1 MEPLSGLDASF
12 LYLETPT
19 LHMHVEMI
27 TVFDPSTVPGG
38 YSFAKMQA
46 QIASRTHQ
54 APVFRRLLVEV
65 PLRLGHPVW
74 VDDPNFDIDFHVRRT
89 AVPSPGGLLELAD
102 LAADIASRQLD
113 RSKPLWEIW
122 VVEGIEDG
130 RIAVIAK
137 MHHSTV
143 DGMSGAALLSVL
155 FDLEVDPGPEPEPP
169 EVVGDTHIPS
179 NAELIS
185 EAIAARVFRP
195 FELTRDILRTG
206 QRLLNVRRVRNEPE
220 HRAPQS
226 RAALPLSA
234 PRTSFNSTL
243 SGRRQVALTA
253 IGLADV
259 KRLKN
264 ATGTTVNDV
273 VLAVCTGALRRFLLD
288 GDELPDKPL
297 VAVVPVSV
305 HPDDDAPYGSN
316 KVSSMFVQL
325 PAHLDDPLERLMAIR
340 EGTKGAK
347 EEHNALGA
355 DMLVNW
361 AQHASPN
368 TFAAAARLYS
378 RMRLADRHRPVANLI
393 VSNVPGPDF
402 PLYLAGAEM
411 VAGFPLGPVMDGLCL
426 NITIMSYRG
435 TLYWGLISCPED
447 DAQGVAA
454 GRRHPRGTRRAA
466 RRGRAPSGRVPV
478 APGVRGGGRRGRR
491 GTGRLRARPAR
502 PVPPVRL
509 RRGGHRHRRRPL
521 AHRDRSAERPEHGVV
536 GEHGAEAAHDEGPH
550 PVRPDHDVG
559 RVVRARRRGRAAAG
573 RQPDRLERLGGE
585 RRQYRVDPVVR
596 RVGHQQAAPVRG
608 DGQGGRVGDAER
620 VEAGRRAHQPRGGGD
635 GHHPA
640 AEVRRALAGDVEGGA
655 VG

>member
-19 LHMHVEMI
+19 LHMHVEMV
-27 TVFDPSTVPGG
+27 TMFDPSTVPGG

-65 PLRLGHPVW
+65 PFRLGHPVW
-74 VDDPNFDIDFHVRRT
+74 VDDPHFDIDYHVRRT
-89 AVPSPGGLLELAD
+89 AVPAPGGLLELAD
-102 LAADIASRQLD
+102 LAGDIASRQLD

-122 VVEGIEDG
+122 VVEGLADG

-155 FDLEVDPGPEPEPP
+155 FDLEVDPGPEPAPP
-169 EVVGDTHIPS
+169 DVVGDPHIPS

-195 FELTRDILRTG
+195 FELTRDVLRTS

-226 RAALPLSA
+226 KAALPLSA
-234 PRTSFNSTL
+234 HRTSFNGTL
-243 SGRRQVALTA
+243 TRRRQVALTA

-273 VLAVCTGALRRFLLD
+273 VLAVCTGALRTFLAE

-305 HPDDDAPYGSN
+305 HPDVDAPYGSN

-325 PAHLDDPLERLMAIR
+325 PAHLDDPLERLECIR

-361 AQHASPN
+361 AEHATPN

-393 VSNVPGPDF
+393 ISNVPGPDF

-411 VAGFPLGPVMDGLCL
+411 VAGFPLGPVMDGLGL

-435 TLYWGLISCPED
+435 ILYWGIISCPETMPRVW
-447 DAQGVAA
+447 QLAA
-454 GRRHPRGTRRAA
+454 H
-466 RRGRAPSGRVPV
+466 VPV
-478 APGVRGGGRRGRR
+478 A
-491 GTGRLRARPAR
+491 LEE
-502 PVPPVRL
+502 L
-509 RRGGHRHRRRPL
+509 L
-521 AHRDRSAERPEHGVV
+521 
-536 GEHGAEAAHDEGPH
+536 
-550 PVRPDHDVG
+550 
-559 RVVRARRRGRAAAG
+559 AAAG
-573 RQPDRLERLGGE
+573 LPPAEFRSD
-585 RRQYRVDPVVR
+585 
-596 RVGHQQAAPVRG
+596 QAAE
-608 DGQGGRVGDAER
+608 A
-620 VEAGRRAHQPRGGGD
+620 VEAASSAF
-635 GHHPA
+635 HPHS
-640 AEVRRALAGDVEGGA
+640 
-655 VG
+655 

>member
-1 MEPLSGLDASF
+1 VDRPPRVRHHLGPAAGRKPAHGATATPAEGGERAIEPLSGLDASF

-19 LHMHVEMI
+19 LHMHVEMV

-46 QIASRTHQ
+46 QIASRTFQ

-65 PLRLGHPVW
+65 PFRLGHPVW
-74 VDDPNFDIDFHVRRT
+74 VDDPHFDIDYHVRRT

-102 LAADIASRQLD
+102 LAGDIASRQLD

-122 VVEGIEDG
+122 IAEGLEDD

-169 EVVGDTHIPS
+169 EVVVDGHIPS
-179 NAELIS
+179 SAELIS
-185 EAIAARVFRP
+185 EALAARVFRP
-195 FELTRDILRTG
+195 FEMTRDILRTG
-206 QRLLNVRRVRNEPE
+206 QRLLDVRRVRNEPE
-220 HRAPQS
+220 HHAPQAK
-226 RAALPLSA
+226 AALPLSA
-234 PRTSFNSTL
+234 PRTSFNGTL
-243 SGRRQVALTA
+243 TRRRQVALSA

-259 KRLKN
+259 KRLKD
-264 ATGTTVNDV
+264 ATGATVNDV
-273 VLAVCTGALRRFLLD
+273 VLGICTGALRRFLIE

-305 HPDDDAPYGSN
+305 HPDIDAPYGSN

-325 PAHLDDPLERLMAIR
+325 PAQVDDPLERLEAIR

-347 EEHNALGA
+347 QEHNALGA

-361 AQHASPN
+361 AEHATPN

-393 VSNVPGPDF
+393 ISNVPGPDF

-411 VAGFPLGPVMDGLCL
+411 AAGFPLGPVIDGIGI

-435 TLYWGLISCPED
+435 TLYWGIISCPETMPKVWKLAAD
-447 DAQGVAA
+447 IPVALDELLSAAGLPPAEFRSRQAADAVAA
-454 GRRHPRGTRRAA
+454 VGLAY
-466 RRGRAPSGRVPV
+466 PS
-478 APGVRGGGRRGRR
+478 
-491 GTGRLRARPAR
+491 
-502 PVPPVRL
+502 
-509 RRGGHRHRRRPL
+509 
-521 AHRDRSAERPEHGVV
+521 
-536 GEHGAEAAHDEGPH
+536 EA
-550 PVRPDHDVG
+550 
-559 RVVRARRRGRAAAG
+559 
-573 RQPDRLERLGGE
+573 
-585 RRQYRVDPVVR
+585 
-596 RVGHQQAAPVRG
+596 
-608 DGQGGRVGDAER
+608 
-620 VEAGRRAHQPRGGGD
+620 
-635 GHHPA
+635 
-640 AEVRRALAGDVEGGA
+640 
-655 VG
+655 